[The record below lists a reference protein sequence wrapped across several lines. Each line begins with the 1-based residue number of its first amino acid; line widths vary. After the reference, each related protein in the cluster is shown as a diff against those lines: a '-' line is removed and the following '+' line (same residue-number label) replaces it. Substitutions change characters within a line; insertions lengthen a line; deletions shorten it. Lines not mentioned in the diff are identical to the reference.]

1 MTAAGHFVDVLLPL
15 PLYQMFT
22 YSVPEELISSIQKGC
37 RVIVP
42 LGSRKLYTGIV
53 LEMHHRSPENLQTKP
68 IISLLEDSPIL
79 RSPQLKFWEWLSTY
93 YMCAPGDVMKAAMP
107 SGLKLESETT
117 VTLADDFETENP
129 LKEREIQVLD
139 ALLPGKETNLQTLSK
154 STGIV
159 NILPVVQEL
168 MEKGALMV
176 SEGLRQM
183 YKVKTKP
190 FVRLCEPYRSD
201 PEQLKAIMEE
211 ASRAKKQVE
220 VLMKYLQLSAFFR
233 EKQLLEVPKKELLD
247 QSGASPAVL
256 QALCSRGVLE
266 IFLQDVDRRVAMEN
280 GGSAVSTLSPKQ
292 AKALGAV
299 QASFLTQPVCL
310 LHGLTSSG
318 KTEIYVHLIEE
329 CLKSGKQALYLV
341 PEIALTTQLSDRLK
355 RVFGAKLGVYH
366 SKFPDAE
373 RVEVWK
379 KMLQP
384 DGYPV
389 VLGVRSS
396 IFLPFQNLGL
406 IIVDEEHE
414 GSYKQQEP
422 APRYHARNAAL
433 MLASLHGAKT
443 LLGTATPSLETYR
456 NAQTGKYGLVEL
468 FARHFDMEM
477 PEIVA
482 VNTKELKRKKI
493 MKSLFSP
500 PLLTKIGDTLT
511 AGGQVILFQNRRGYA
526 PILECPTCAYIPKC
540 ERCDVSL
547 TLHKYHNKLTCHY
560 CGFEREIPRK
570 CPSCGA
576 EGMTTHGFGTEQI
589 EEEVKAF
596 FPTAR
601 VARMDTDTTRTRR
614 SYEQIIHDFE
624 EGKTDILIG
633 TQMVSKGLDFEKVR
647 VVGILNADQMLN
659 FPDFRA
665 HERSFQL
672 MAQVSGRAGRQGER
686 GLVIVQTS
694 DPEQPVIKEVIEND
708 FAAFYRRE
716 MVLREAFSYPP
727 FTRLVQIRFKHRDAV
742 VVRRAAMQYAVWVK
756 PYFSSRLLGPDQ
768 PSVAR
773 INNFHYQQLL
783 LKMETSAS
791 SAKVR
796 EVLLWAQDELKR
808 NSAFKSVQVS
818 FDVDPM

>member
-1 MTAAGHFVDVLLPL
+1 MTVSGRFVEVLLPL
-15 PLYQMFT
+15 PLYQKFT
-22 YSVPEELISSIQKGC
+22 YSVPEELSGRVQVGC

-53 LEMHHRSPENLQTKP
+53 LEIHDRSPEKIQVKP
-68 IISLLEDSPIL
+68 VLYLLEDSPIL
-79 RSPQLKFWEWLSTY
+79 REPQLKFWEWLSSY
-93 YMCAPGDVMKAAMP
+93 NICALGDVMNAALP
-107 SGLKLESETT
+107 SGLKLESETS
-117 VTLADDFETENP
+117 VMLADDFESEVP
-129 LKEREIQVLD
+129 LKQRENQVLD
-139 ALLPGKETNLQTLSK
+139 ALVSGKETNLQVLSK
-154 STGIV
+154 CTGIV
-159 NILPVVQEL
+159 NILPVVQTL
-168 MEKGALMV
+168 MEKGALVV
-176 SEGLRQM
+176 SEGLRHT
-183 YKVKTKP
+183 YKVKTKS
-190 FVRLCEPYRSD
+190 FIRLCEPYRSNSS
-201 PEQLKAIMEE
+201 QLNIITEE
-211 ASRAKKQVE
+211 LYRAKKQSG
-220 VLMKYLQLSAFFR
+220 VLMMYLQLSGYFE
-233 EKQLLEVPKKELLD
+233 EKKSLLVSKKELLD

-256 QALCSRGVLE
+256 QTLLARGVLE
-266 IFLQDVDRRVAMEN
+266 VFQQAVDRRVPVEEKE
-280 GGSAVSTLSPKQ
+280 SAASVLSPRQ
-292 AKALGAV
+292 VYALKAI
-299 QASFLTQPVCL
+299 QASFQAQPVCL

-318 KTEIYVHLIEE
+318 KTEIYIHLIEE

-341 PEIALTTQLSDRLK
+341 PEIALTTQLADRLK

-396 IFLPFQNLGL
+396 IFLPFQHLGL

-456 NAQTGKYGLVEL
+456 NAQAGKYGLVEL

-500 PLLTKIGDTLT
+500 FLLIKIEEALSVGD
-511 AGGQVILFQNRRGYA
+511 QVILFQNRRGYA
-526 PILECPTCAYIPKC
+526 PILECPVCGYIPKC

-560 CGFEREIPRK
+560 CGFEREIPQK

-576 EGMTTHGFGTEQI
+576 EGLITHGFGTEQI
-589 EEEVKAF
+589 EEEVRSL
-596 FPTAR
+596 FPTVR

-614 SYEQIIHDFE
+614 SYEQIIHAFE
-624 EGKTDILIG
+624 EKKIDILIG
-633 TQMVSKGLDFEKVR
+633 TQMVSKGLDFERVH

-672 MAQVSGRAGRQGER
+672 MSQVSGRAGRQGKR

-694 DPEQPVIKEVIEND
+694 DPEHPVIKDVIEND
-708 FAAFYRRE
+708 FGAFFRRE

-727 FTRLVQIRFKHRDAV
+727 FTRLIQIRFKHRDAV
-742 VVRRAAMQYAVWVK
+742 IVRRAAMHYAACVK
-756 PYFSSRLLGPDQ
+756 PYFKDRLLGPDQ

-773 INNFHYQQLL
+773 INNFYYQQLL
-783 LKMETSAS
+783 LKTEIQAS

-796 EVLLWAQDELKR
+796 EVLLWAQDELKQ
-808 NSAFKSVQVS
+808 NLAFRPVQVS
-818 FDVDPM
+818 FDVDPL